1 MTQRDTVE
9 PTIEELRVLAAE
21 AEIKEPETTVLG
33 PLADRPEDQKAI
45 DSENKKSKVHNV
57 VGSYLAGQALVMEA
71 ESKHLY
77 ELKDGYYQRVDVAII
92 RTHIERVMEYQ
103 CNNKVAA
110 EFVGKIERRIAKP
123 NAELIAS
130 THGYINF
137 RNGHYHKPT
146 DTFEERQGKL
156 FRHERFFTYCLPF
169 DYDPK
174 AECPRFEQF
183 LIEIASSSKRP
194 NGDHKM
200 AQLILEYLGST
211 ISGDKPLEHKAL
223 MLIGEGRNG
232 KSVLLNLVQYMLG
245 EGNCRTLG
253 LADLGKPERRPGLER
268 VLANVCA
275 EESPRSFRDNAE
287 ALKAI
292 TASDTIPARVLGKQP
307 YDIKPI
313 CKLWIGTN
321 NQPEN
326 NDSSYG
332 FASRLMP
339 LPCDALMVNASRA
352 KELREKNQGILPP
365 GVFEIDPLIDDKL
378 RAEAPGIF
386 NLAWNAYAQAKRRGE
401 FTRPESVEALH
412 SEMKDEGAL
421 IQTIIRDC
429 FEVVPFSAGDFPN
442 SFWPETVT
450 CLKAFVAH
458 SAAFGWRYAIDQKK
472 FNKEVERTFG
482 DVIQKLK
489 TPNKVLFKGLRIKNS
504 DRNDGPITESDIH
517 L

>member
-1 MTQRDTVE
+1 MSRKKLE
-9 PTIEELRVLAAE
+9 PTLEELKILALE
-21 AEIKEPETTVLG
+21 AEIPQPVEQTVTVLP
-33 PLADRPEDQKAI
+33 PLAERPEDQNAI
-45 DSENKKSKVHNV
+45 DTARQRQSVHSV
-57 VGSYLAGQALVMEA
+57 VNQFLGSRALVLEA
-71 ESKHLY
+71 ESRHFY
-77 ELKDGYYQRVDVAII
+77 ELMDGYYQRVDPNILKVHVE
-92 RTHIERVMEYQ
+92 TTLGST
-103 CNNKVAA
+103 CNNKIAA
-110 EFVGKIERRIAKP
+110 EFIGKIERTVAKP
-123 NAELIAS
+123 NAVLVAS
-130 THGYINF
+130 TAGYINF

-146 DTFEERQGKL
+146 DTFEERVGNL
-156 FRHERFFTYCLPF
+156 FHRERFFAYCLPF

-174 AECPRFEQF
+174 ADAARFEQF
-183 LIEIASSSKRP
+183 LIELTSSSERP

-200 AQLILEYLGST
+200 AQLVMEYLGST

-275 EESPRSFRDNAE
+275 EESPKSFRDHAE

-332 FASRLMP
+332 FQSRLVP
-339 LPCDALMVNASRA
+339 LPCDALMVNASQA
-352 KELREKNQGILPP
+352 KELREKNGGILPP
-365 GVFEIDPLIDDKL
+365 GIFEIDTEIDNKL

-386 NLAWNAYAQAKRRGE
+386 NLAWSAYAMAKRRGE
-401 FTRPESVEALH
+401 FTKPEAVEELRA
-412 SEMKDEGAL
+412 EMKDEGAL
-421 IQTIIRDC
+421 IQTIIRDTFRVVEG
-429 FEVVPFSAGDFPN
+429 FEDMPN
-442 SFWPETVT
+442 SFWPETID

-458 SAAFGWRYAIDQKK
+458 SGSFGWKYAIDQKK

-482 DVIQKLK
+482 ASVKKFK
-489 TPNKVLFKGLRIKNS
+489 TNKSIIFKGIQIKAQDPTNQ
-504 DRNDGPITESDIH
+504 I
-517 L
+517 

>member
-1 MTQRDTVE
+1 MTRSQTE
-9 PTIEELRVLAAE
+9 PTLEELKALALE
-21 AEIKEPETTVLG
+21 AEIQEPQTMVLG
-33 PLADRPEDQKAI
+33 PVSTRPDDQKAI
-45 DSENKKSKVHNV
+45 DKERKRSGIHSLAHQ
-57 VGSYLAGQALVMEA
+57 YLASRALVLEA
-71 ESKHLY
+71 ESRHFY
-77 ELKDGYYQRVDVAII
+77 ELRDGYYQRIDAAMI
-92 RTHIERVMEYQ
+92 RIHAEMVLGPQ
-103 CNNKVAA
+103 CNNKMAA
-110 EFVGKIERRIAKP
+110 EFIGKIERIVARP
-123 NAELIAS
+123 NAELVES
-130 THGYINF
+130 TAGYINF
-137 RNGHYHKPT
+137 KNGHYHKPT
-146 DTFEERQGKL
+146 DTFEERSGDQ
-156 FRHERFFTYCLPF
+156 FHPERFFTYCLPF

-174 AECPRFEQF
+174 ADCPRFEQF
-183 LIEIASSSKRP
+183 LIEISSSADRP
-194 NGDHKM
+194 TGDHKV

-245 EGNCRTLG
+245 QGNCRTLG

-339 LPCDALMVNASRA
+339 IPFDALMVNGSRA
-352 KELREKNQGILPP
+352 KELREKNQGNLPH
-365 GVFEIDPLIDDKL
+365 GVFEIDATIDDKL
-378 RAEAPGIF
+378 HAEAPGIF
-386 NLAWNAYAQAKRRGE
+386 NLAWNAYAMAKRRGE
-401 FTRPESVEALH
+401 FTKPESVEILH
-412 SEMKDEGAL
+412 AEMKEEGAL

-429 FEVVPFSAGDFPN
+429 FEVVSGEFPN

-458 SAAFGWRYAIDQKK
+458 SGHFGWRYAIDQKK

-482 DVIQKLK
+482 TAIKKLK

-504 DRNDGPITESDIH
+504 ESKDGPILESDIP

>member
-1 MTQRDTVE
+1 MTQRDTIE

-45 DSENKKSKVHNV
+45 DTEKKKTGIHSI
-57 VGSYLAGQALVMEA
+57 VGQYLSHQALVMEA
-71 ESKHLY
+71 ESKHFY
-77 ELKDGYYQRVDVAII
+77 ELKDGYFQRVDAAMI
-92 RTHIERVMEYQ
+92 RSHVEHILEYQ
-103 CNNKVAA
+103 CNNKMTA
-110 EFVGKIERRIAKP
+110 EFLGKIERRVAKP
-123 NAELIAS
+123 NAELVAS
-130 THGYINF
+130 TAGYINF

-146 DTFEERQGKL
+146 DTFEERIGEL
-156 FRHERFFTYCLPF
+156 FHPERFFTYCLPF

-183 LIEIASSSKRP
+183 LIEIASSADRP
-194 NGDHKM
+194 TGDHKM

-275 EESPRSFRDNAE
+275 EESPKSFRDNAE

-339 LPCDALMVNASRA
+339 LPCDAAMVAGEEA
-352 KELREKNQGILPP
+352 KTLREKNQGSLPP

-386 NLAWNAYAQAKRRGE
+386 NLAWNAYAMAKRRGE
-401 FTRPESVEALH
+401 FTKPESMKALH
-412 SEMKDEGAL
+412 TEMRVEGAL

-429 FEVVPFSAGDFPN
+429 FEVVSGEFPN

-458 SAAFGWRYAIDQKK
+458 SAQFGWRYAIDQKK

-482 DVIQKLK
+482 PAIKKQK
-489 TPNKVLFKGLRIKNS
+489 TPDKMIFKGLRIKNS
-504 DRNDGPITESDIH
+504 QSTNTPLLESDIP